1 MNLVDRFLRERGLV
15 AANVFPSSFHPCS
28 NFANTRGE
36 KMCEIKLSQ
45 RISLRK
51 AFLDFLEPFA
61 ENVCLSAQIKLSQVP
76 ASLAATRAPGH
87 GTFRES
93 VLDRCA

>member
-1 MNLVDRFLRERGLV
+1 
-15 AANVFPSSFHPCS
+15 
-28 NFANTRGE
+28 
-36 KMCEIKLSQ
+36 MCEIKLSQ

-61 ENVCLSAQIKLSQVP
+61 ENVCLSAEIKLSQVP